1 MAAITFSA
9 NVAKGRVSP
18 AVRGRVRARGTRG
31 AIFATAKEG
40 TRAVATLPETGV
52 KRVGAVVGS
61 VAAATAAEPAFAAA
75 HEVAEVRFHPSASSP
90 TALAPTRGTV
100 RLPLSTLRR
109 DRPVHSPSSRPF
121 PHQVAANG
129 VLENLRL
136 FIAIASIALILFQGP
151 KGDGVVNSLNE
162 RRVFG
167 SAAETKSA
175 VDYVTAGLIGSFI
188 ALSAVLAATQ

>member
-1 MAAITFSA
+1 MAAITFTA
-9 NVAKGRVSP
+9 NVAKGRVAP
-18 AVRGRVRARGTRG
+18 AVRGRVRARGARG

>member
-75 HEVAEVRFHPSASSP
+75 HEVAEV
-90 TALAPTRGTV
+90 
-100 RLPLSTLRR
+100 
-109 DRPVHSPSSRPF
+109 
-121 PHQVAANG
+121 AANG

>member
-1 MAAITFSA
+1 MAAITFTA
-9 NVAKGRVSP
+9 NVAKGRVAP
-18 AVRGRVRARGTRG
+18 AVRGRVRARGARG

-40 TRAVATLPETGV
+40 TPAVATLPETGV

-109 DRPVHSPSSRPF
+109 VRPVHSPSSRPF

>member
-1 MAAITFSA
+1 MAAITFTA
-9 NVAKGRVSP
+9 NVAKGRVAP
-18 AVRGRVRARGTRG
+18 AVRGRVRARGARG
-31 AIFATAKEG
+31 AIFATANEG

-100 RLPLSTLRR
+100 RLPFSTLRR